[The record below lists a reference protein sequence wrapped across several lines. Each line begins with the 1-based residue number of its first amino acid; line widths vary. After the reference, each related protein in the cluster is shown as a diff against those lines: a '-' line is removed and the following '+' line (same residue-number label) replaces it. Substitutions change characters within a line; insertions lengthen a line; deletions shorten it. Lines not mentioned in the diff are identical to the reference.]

1 METLYERDLYAWAT
15 RNAALL
21 RAGRLAE
28 IDYMN
33 IAEELESMGR
43 SERRALGSRLAVL
56 LMHLLKWRYQPE
68 RRGRSWRATIRE
80 QQRQVARLL
89 ADNPSLRP
97 ELPELMADAYIDAVL
112 MAIAETGL
120 EETLFPA
127 TCPFEL
133 EQIMSESDRWEQTT
147 T

>member
-1 METLYERDLYAWAT
+1 METLYEHDFYAWAT
-15 RNAALL
+15 RNATLL
-21 RAGRLAE
+21 RAGQLAE
-28 IDYMN
+28 IDRMN

-97 ELPELMADAYIDAVL
+97 ELPTLMADAYIDAVL

-120 EETLFPA
+120 EETLFPEA
-127 TCPFEL
+127 CPFEL
-133 EQIMSESDRWEQTT
+133 EQIMSESDRWDPTP
-147 T
+147 

>member
-1 METLYERDLYAWAT
+1 MENLYERDLYAWAM

-21 RAGRLAE
+21 RAGRLRE
-28 IDYMN
+28 IDHMN

-97 ELPELMADAYIDAVL
+97 ELPTLMADAYVDAVL
-112 MAIAETGL
+112 LAIAETGL
-120 EETLFPA
+120 DEATFPA
-127 TCPFEL
+127 TCPFEV
-133 EQIMSESDRWEQTT
+133 EQIMNESEQWDSVLN
-147 T
+147 

>member
-21 RAGRLAE
+21 RAGRWAE
-28 IDYMN
+28 IDRMN

-56 LMHLLKWRYQPE
+56 LMHCLKWRYQPE

-97 ELPELMADAYIDAVL
+97 ELPILMADAYIDAVL

-120 EETLFPA
+120 EETLFPE

-133 EQIMSESDRWEQTT
+133 EQLMSERDGWELMP
-147 T
+147 